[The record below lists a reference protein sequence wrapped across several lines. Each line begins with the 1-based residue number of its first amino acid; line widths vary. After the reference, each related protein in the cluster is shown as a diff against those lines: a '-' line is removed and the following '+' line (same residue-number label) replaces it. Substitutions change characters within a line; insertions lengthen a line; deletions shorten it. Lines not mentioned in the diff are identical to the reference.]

1 MPIASLRHALY
12 FQVLLDMVRL
22 QLNWLEREMATL
34 QQVIRHEEKPPVPR
48 RTFKSLRGA
57 WAGIVV
63 SERDFETARITL
75 PEDLS

>member
-1 MPIASLRHALY
+1 MPTASPRYTLDV
-12 FQVLLDMVRL
+12 QVLLDMVRL

-34 QQVIRHEEKPPVPR
+34 RQVIGQEEKPSAPR
-48 RTFKSLRGA
+48 RTFKSLRGV

-63 SERDFETARITL
+63 SDQDFEAACITL